1 MDLTDR
7 QRRILLAEQCLGIYG
22 VQNIS
27 RATGISINHVYSEL
41 SKMRQSQVR
50 STYSVLGEIDNKLYN
65 DNLDSTV
72 DKSSNDQSIA
82 IEHVPSNDHKYNND
96 YLDIYNK
103 YPKRTEKMRGE
114 REYKKL
120 IKKGFAK
127 EFLLQCVMNYLDS
140 GTTEKVRDRDPQ
152 YIKSLAVFFG
162 RDQHFLDYQKQ
173 EETVPEEPYQE
184 EDNSIAN
191 LLNWHE

>member
-1 MDLTDR
+1 MKSKLKELIKMDLTDR
-7 QRRILLAEQCLGIYG
+7 QRRILLAEHCLGIYG

-72 DKSSNDQSIA
+72 DKSSTNQSIA

-96 YLDIYNK
+96 YLDIYLS
-103 YPKRTEKMRGE
+103 
-114 REYKKL
+114 L
-120 IKKGFAK
+120 IH
-127 EFLLQCVMNYLDS
+127 
-140 GTTEKVRDRDPQ
+140 
-152 YIKSLAVFFG
+152 I
-162 RDQHFLDYQKQ
+162 
-173 EETVPEEPYQE
+173 
-184 EDNSIAN
+184 
-191 LLNWHE
+191 